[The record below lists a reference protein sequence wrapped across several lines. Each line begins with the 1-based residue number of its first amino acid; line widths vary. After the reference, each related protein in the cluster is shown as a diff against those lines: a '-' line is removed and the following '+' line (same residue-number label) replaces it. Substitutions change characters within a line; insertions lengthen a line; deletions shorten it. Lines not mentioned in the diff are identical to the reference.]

1 MIAAEAQLKK
11 EIAESVGS
19 EAQVKEA
26 TVNTDIARRALLT
39 ATTENLDALKAYI
52 GLMKSDRAAGF
63 DFDEAAVLKGGKKED
78 EKDKFTPLAVNKPQT
93 PKKEEP
99 KKEEPKKEEPKP
111 KKKENSEPNPAPMN
125 KDKLIPLAKRQP

>member
-1 MIAAEAQLKK
+1 MIAAEAELKK
-11 EIAESVGS
+11 EISESVGS

-63 DFDEAAVLKGGKKED
+63 DFDEAAVLKGGKKD
-78 EKDKFTPLAVNKPQT
+78 EKDKLTPLAINKPQP

-99 KKEEPKKEEPKP
+99 KKEQKKP
-111 KKKENSEPNPAPMN
+111 KELKPASKN
-125 KDKLIPLAKRQP
+125 NDKLIPLAKKAP